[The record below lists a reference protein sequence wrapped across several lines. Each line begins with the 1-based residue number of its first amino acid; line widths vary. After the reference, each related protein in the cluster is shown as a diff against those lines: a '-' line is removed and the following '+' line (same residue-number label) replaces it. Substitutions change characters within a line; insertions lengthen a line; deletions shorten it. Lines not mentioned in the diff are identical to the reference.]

1 MKGSEVL
8 QVTDE
13 LIYLCLDEL
22 EKQIQKKQIY
32 KEYYDGEHDIINH
45 YDMQDSRSNQKLVF
59 NFPRKFVD
67 NETGYLLGK
76 PINYVSKSDNDK
88 IVKVVDQNTSCWEK
102 EHNISLRKYSEI
114 FGESYELN
122 YIDSD
127 GDFAA
132 TVLTPLNAYVMD
144 DGTAERNVTLAIH
157 KFKKTFDENEYVD
170 VYTYEDILHYCLSEG
185 KLSYLGKHSH
195 LFERVPVIVCSA
207 NTESKS
213 GFYDVISLID
223 AYNSLNSDL
232 VNEISDHRNA
242 YLIIENAKI
251 EEEDLLKMKQMG
263 IIQVPKGGA
272 VKWLTKDINDSF
284 VQNELENIERKIYDM
299 MDEVNFNENWASN
312 TSSLALRNKLLNL
325 ENRVAIREA
334 FMERVIRERLKNL
347 FLYISKREGRSFD
360 FKDIAIKFTRNLPTD
375 LTGLADVITKLNG
388 VCSKETLLSLLPFV
402 ESPNLEL
409 KKLETET
416 ASIVSDDVS
425 GAKELED

>member
-1 MKGSEVL
+1 M
-8 QVTDE
+8 QITDE
-13 LIYLCLDEL
+13 LILLCLKEL
-22 EKQIQKKQIY
+22 QKQIHDKKIY
-32 KEYYDGEHDIINH
+32 KNYYDGEHEILNN

-76 PINYVSKSDNDK
+76 PVNYISKSDDDE
-88 IVKVVDQNTSCWEK
+88 IVKCIDSNTASWEK
-102 EHNISLRKYSEI
+102 EHNINLRKYSEI

-122 YIDSD
+122 YIDKAGEFS
-127 GDFAA
+127 A
-132 TVLTPLNAYVMD
+132 TVLTPMNAYVLD

-157 KFKKTFDENEYVD
+157 KFSKAFEDNEYLD
-170 VYTYEDILHYCLSEG
+170 VYTDDVIYHYHLDEG
-185 KLSYLGKHSH
+185 KLEYLGEHPH

-207 NTESKS
+207 NTETKS
-213 GFYDVISLID
+213 GFYDIISLID
-223 AYNSLNSDL
+223 SYNALNSDL

-251 EEEDLLKMKQMG
+251 EEEDLLKMKKMG

-347 FLYISKREGRSFD
+347 FLYIKKREGRIFD
-360 FKDIAIKFTRNLPTD
+360 YKDIAIKFTRNLPTD

-402 ESPNLEL
+402 ESPTLEL
-409 KKLETET
+409 QKIKVED
-416 ASIVSDDVS
+416 ASVVSEDVT
-425 GAKELED
+425 GAEELEEKQ

>member
-8 QVTDE
+8 QITE
-13 LIYLCLDEL
+13 EIILLCLEEL
-22 EKQIQKKQIY
+22 QKQIKDKKIY
-32 KEYYDGEHDIINH
+32 KDYYDGDHEILNN

-76 PINYVSKSDNDK
+76 PVNYVSKSDDDE
-88 IVKVVDQNTSCWEK
+88 IVKCIDAYTSCWEK
-102 EHNISLRKYSEI
+102 EHNITLRKYSEI

-122 YIDSD
+122 YIDKNGEFS
-127 GDFAA
+127 A
-132 TVLTPLNAYVMD
+132 TVLTPMNAYVLD
-144 DGTAERNVTLAIH
+144 DGTADKNVTLAIH
-157 KFKKTFDENEYVD
+157 KFSKAFEVNEYLD
-170 VYTYEDILHYCLSEG
+170 VYTDAIIYHYRLNEE
-185 KLSYLGKHSH
+185 KLEYLGEHSH

-207 NTESKS
+207 NTEAKS
-213 GFYDVISLID
+213 GFYDIISLINS
-223 AYNSLNSDL
+223 YNALNSDL

-242 YLIIENAKI
+242 YLI
-251 EEEDLLKMKQMG
+251 
-263 IIQVPKGGA
+263 
-272 VKWLTKDINDSF
+272 
-284 VQNELENIERKIYDM
+284 M

-347 FLYISKREGRSFD
+347 FLYIKKREGKVLD
-360 FKDIAIKFTRNLPTD
+360 YKDIAIKFTRNLPTD

-402 ESPNLEL
+402 ESPTLEL
-409 KKLETET
+409 QKIKVED
-416 ASIVSDDVS
+416 ASVVSKDVT
-425 GAKELED
+425 GAEELEEK

>member
-1 MKGSEVL
+1 M
-8 QVTDE
+8 QITDE
-13 LIYLCLDEL
+13 LILLCLEEL
-22 EKQIQKKQIY
+22 QKQIQDKKIY
-32 KEYYDGEHDIINH
+32 KNYYDGEHEILNN

-76 PINYVSKSDNDK
+76 PVNYISKSDDDK
-88 IVKVVDQNTSCWEK
+88 IVKCIDANTSCWEK
-102 EHNISLRKYSEI
+102 EHNITLRKYSEI

-122 YIDSD
+122 YIDKNGEFSS
-127 GDFAA
+127 
-132 TVLTPLNAYVMD
+132 TVLTPMNAYVLD
-144 DGTAERNVTLAIH
+144 DGTTERNVTLAIH
-157 KFKKTFDENEYVD
+157 KFSKAFEDNEYLD
-170 VYTYEDILHYCLSEG
+170 VYTDDMIYHYHLDEG
-185 KLSYLGKHSH
+185 KLEYIGEHPH

-207 NTESKS
+207 NTETKS
-213 GFYDVISLID
+213 GFYDIISLID
-223 AYNSLNSDL
+223 SYNALNSDL

-251 EEEDLLKMKQMG
+251 EEEDLLKMKKMG

-334 FMERVIRERLKNL
+334 FMERAIRERLKNL
-347 FLYISKREGRSFD
+347 FLYIKKREGRIFD
-360 FKDIAIKFTRNLPTD
+360 YKDIAIKFTRNLPAD

-402 ESPNLEL
+402 ESPALEL
-409 KKLETET
+409 QKIKVED
-416 ASIVSDDVS
+416 ASVVSENVT
-425 GAKELED
+425 GAEELEEMQL

>member
-1 MKGSEVL
+1 MQITEEIIL
-8 QVTDE
+8 
-13 LIYLCLDEL
+13 LCLEEL
-22 EKQIQKKQIY
+22 QKQIKDKKIY
-32 KEYYDGEHDIINH
+32 KDYYDGDHEILNN

-76 PINYVSKSDNDK
+76 PVNYVSKSDDDK
-88 IVKVVDQNTSCWEK
+88 IVKCIDAYTSCWEK
-102 EHNISLRKYSEI
+102 EHNITLRKYSEI

-122 YIDSD
+122 YIDKNGEFS
-127 GDFAA
+127 A
-132 TVLTPLNAYVMD
+132 TVLTPMNAYVLD
-144 DGTAERNVTLAIH
+144 DGTADKNVTLAIH
-157 KFKKTFDENEYVD
+157 KFSKAFEVNEYLD
-170 VYTYEDILHYCLSEG
+170 VYTDAIIYHYRLNEE
-185 KLSYLGKHSH
+185 KLEYLGEHSH

-207 NTESKS
+207 NTEAKS
-213 GFYDVISLID
+213 GFYDIISLID
-223 AYNSLNSDL
+223 SYNALNSDL

-251 EEEDLLKMKQMG
+251 EEDDLLKMKKMG

-272 VKWLTKDINDSF
+272 VKWLIKDINDNF
-284 VQNELENIERKIYDM
+284 VQNELDNIERKIYDM

-347 FLYISKREGRSFD
+347 FLYIKKREGKVFD
-360 FKDIAIKFTRNLPTD
+360 YKDIAIKFTRNLPTD

-402 ESPNLEL
+402 ESPTLEL
-409 KKLETET
+409 QKIKVED
-416 ASIVSDDVS
+416 ASVVSKDVT
-425 GAKELED
+425 GAEELEEK

>member
-1 MKGSEVL
+1 M
-8 QVTDE
+8 
-13 LIYLCLDEL
+13 
-22 EKQIQKKQIY
+22 
-32 KEYYDGEHDIINH
+32 
-45 YDMQDSRSNQKLVF
+45 
-59 NFPRKFVD
+59 
-67 NETGYLLGK
+67 
-76 PINYVSKSDNDK
+76 
-88 IVKVVDQNTSCWEK
+88 
-102 EHNISLRKYSEI
+102 
-114 FGESYELN
+114 
-122 YIDSD
+122 
-127 GDFAA
+127 
-132 TVLTPLNAYVMD
+132 
-144 DGTAERNVTLAIH
+144 
-157 KFKKTFDENEYVD
+157 
-170 VYTYEDILHYCLSEG
+170 
-185 KLSYLGKHSH
+185 
-195 LFERVPVIVCSA
+195 
-207 NTESKS
+207 
-213 GFYDVISLID
+213 ID

-242 YLIIENAKI
+242 YLNIENAKI

-347 FLYISKREGRSFD
+347 FLYVSKREGKSFD